1 MVDRKQLAIDFAES
15 LKIHHE
21 IVKIVLFGSVARGDD
36 TEESDIDVLIFIKK
50 YEDEFEIRDD
60 VYGKTFRTLLES
72 GEYLSAKIIP
82 ITHYE
87 KYKSFSFYSNVDKEG
102 VVIG

>member
-1 MVDRKQLAIDFAES
+1 M
-15 LKIHHE
+15 
-21 IVKIVLFGSVARGDD
+21 ARGDD

-50 YEDEFEIRDD
+50 DEDEFEIRDD
-60 VYGKTFRTLLES
+60 VYDKTFNILLKT

-82 ITHYE
+82 IKHYE
-87 KYKSFSFYSNVDKEG
+87 KYKSFSFYNNVDEEG